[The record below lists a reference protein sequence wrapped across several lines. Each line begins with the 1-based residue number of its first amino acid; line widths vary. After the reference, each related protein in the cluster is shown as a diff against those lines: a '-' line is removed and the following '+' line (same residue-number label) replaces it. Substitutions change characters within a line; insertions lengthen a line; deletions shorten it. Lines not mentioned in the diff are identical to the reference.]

1 MHQLLSSTTLRDVMD
16 EQKPATPPLDGS
28 APTSGGPGARD
39 RFWFQALAVVVI
51 VVAIGALVV
60 RFGHGDV
67 VQDWQLIATCPAAE
81 GTAPSTVSTTLDTS
95 DCATNPS
102 HSVSGRGWP
111 IVPFVL
117 PATAGLEPTITIVRS
132 DDRARTMRVEYKG
145 DGAIAAGAGVVL
157 AFIEVSP
164 GDLPP
169 VPFTIE
175 GASGPV
181 TVTSAPTS

>member
-1 MHQLLSSTTLRDVMD
+1 MHQLLFSTILRDVMD

-28 APTSGGPGARD
+28 APTSDRPGARD

-51 VVAIGALVV
+51 VVAIGVLVV

-67 VQDWQLIATCPAAE
+67 VQNWQLIATCPAEE
-81 GTAPSTVSTTLDTS
+81 GTAPSTVSTSLDTS

-111 IVPFVL
+111 ISSLSL
-117 PATAGLEPTITIVRS
+117 PRRASSPPSPPSAPTTGP
-132 DDRARTMRVEYKG
+132 TMRVEYKG
-145 DGAIAAGAGVVL
+145 DGATAAGAGVVL

-164 GDLPP
+164 SDLPP

>member
-1 MHQLLSSTTLRDVMD
+1 MV
-16 EQKPATPPLDGS
+16 
-28 APTSGGPGARD
+28 
-39 RFWFQALAVVVI
+39 
-51 VVAIGALVV
+51 
-60 RFGHGDV
+60 
-67 VQDWQLIATCPAAE
+67 
-81 GTAPSTVSTTLDTS
+81 
-95 DCATNPS
+95 
-102 HSVSGRGWP
+102 
-111 IVPFVL
+111 
-117 PATAGLEPTITIVRS
+117 VRS